1 MILNQAARFNFGFA
15 SNMVYLLWCVCGAF
29 LLHMLECNYLEILI
43 KPNYEKPVD
52 SAKDVLDRGFTILWS
67 PGYEIWREILLEQ
80 NYSQVTKNLA
90 KNTFIAKVGFFIVKL

>member
-1 MILNQAARFNFGFA
+1 
-15 SNMVYLLWCVCGAF
+15 
-29 LLHMLECNYLEILI
+29 MLECNYLEILI